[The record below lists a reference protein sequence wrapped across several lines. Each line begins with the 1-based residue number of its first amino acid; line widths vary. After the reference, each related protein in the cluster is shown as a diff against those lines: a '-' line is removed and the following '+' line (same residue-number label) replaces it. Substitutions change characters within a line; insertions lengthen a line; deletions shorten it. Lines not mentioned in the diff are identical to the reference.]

1 MKKLR
6 ELRLQAGLT
15 LNDAATKMA
24 EKFPTETKITGNVLG
39 KYETGKRNPSG
50 KTLEMLASFY
60 GVQVDYLKGDNSARE
75 SIISY
80 LMNYYSEY
88 DSNDAGLPWSLR
100 ARLVNYLIGNAIVPY
115 DVPKSNERNLL
126 NPDQASSFDFW
137 KSKFGWLV
145 DNSNHSLQYLQD
157 SYGAVPQSTF
167 NMMLANAIA
176 ANYET
181 ELRPDVRYKDSS
193 GKEFIDEDSEF
204 RKRLVKRQ
212 KFLVANLRED
222 TEPDFIDPYGKP
234 HYGWHYTWEKGLS
247 VVPIE

>member
-15 LNDAATKMA
+15 LNDAASKMA

-115 DVPKSNERNLL
+115 DVPKSN
-126 NPDQASSFDFW
+126 
-137 KSKFGWLV
+137 
-145 DNSNHSLQYLQD
+145 
-157 SYGAVPQSTF
+157 
-167 NMMLANAIA
+167 
-176 ANYET
+176 
-181 ELRPDVRYKDSS
+181 
-193 GKEFIDEDSEF
+193 
-204 RKRLVKRQ
+204 
-212 KFLVANLRED
+212 
-222 TEPDFIDPYGKP
+222 
-234 HYGWHYTWEKGLS
+234 
-247 VVPIE
+247 